1 MKRARSLAVLATAIV
16 VAGCGSTATSGSKQS
31 TGSKTQATKVTI
43 AYTAPIADQML
54 APVAQAAGLFKK
66 NGIDVKIDFLQAS
79 VALPALVSG
88 QVQFVVVGAPSAEVT
103 SLNGTPLQYVGQWEN
118 VIDAAIAAKSAV
130 TSTKGLD
137 GKTIAISSAGALSDF
152 LVQIADQKYGIQM
165 HEVPLGQLPDQL
177 TAYSKGSVDSLSGV
191 NSWQLPSLE
200 KQVPGTHTV
209 VNFATD
215 QGYPGVGLVADANW
229 LKTNGATAVPVLR
242 ALYQGISYYK
252 THPAQATS
260 IIEKNAGE
268 SAAEAKAAYDV
279 TKTLYTNSIVPSLAD
294 QTNVL
299 KALVPTQPS
308 AKSFAASKLMDPS
321 YAEQAEKK

>member
-1 MKRARSLAVLATAIV
+1 MKPTRCLAVLATAIV
-16 VAGCGSTATSGSKQS
+16 VAGCGSTATSTSTHA
-31 TGSKTQATKVTI
+31 TGSNPKATKVTI

-54 APVAQAAGLFKK
+54 APLTEAAGLFKK
-66 NGIDVKIDFLQAS
+66 NGVDVKIDFLQAS

-88 QVQFVVVGAPSAEVT
+88 QVQFVVVGAPSAEVS

-118 VIDAAIAAKSAV
+118 VIDAAIAAKGSV

-137 GKTIAISSAGALSDF
+137 GKTIAISSNGALSDF

-165 HEVPLGQLPDQL
+165 HEVPLGQLPNQL

-191 NSWQLPSLE
+191 NSWQLPSLQ
-200 KQVPGTHTV
+200 KDVPGTHTV

-229 LKTNGATAVPVLR
+229 LKSNGATAVPVLK
-242 ALYQGISYYK
+242 ALYQGVSYYK
-252 THPAQATS
+252 SHPAQAIS
-260 IIEKNAGE
+260 VIEKNADE
-268 SAAEAKAAYDV
+268 PAAEAKAAYD
-279 TKTLYTNSIVPSLAD
+279 TTRALYTSSIVPVLAD

-299 KALVPTQPS
+299 KALTPTQPA
-308 AKSFAASKLMDPS
+308 AKGFAASKLMDPS